1 MRILLVTH
9 QAPPHIGGVEQAV
22 LTEAEGLLQAG
33 HEVVWVTS
41 NGRGSGQQ
49 VPTHSRLRLV
59 KVGALHLLESWFGI
73 AYPLF
78 GPRLLPVLWREVKAA
93 DVVHAHGLVFGGS
106 IVASVLS
113 LLRRRPC
120 VVTDHGGLL
129 HYRFWPATAALW
141 LLLGTFGRL
150 TARCATRLIAINGDL
165 QRLLVRLCG
174 RADKVVFAGN
184 AVDPSRFRPPQA
196 EERRAARAR
205 LGWDATPRVLLAGR
219 LLPHK
224 GIDVLLAAADPSYR
238 LVFCGPGDAG
248 VIARIEGAGAQYLA
262 GRPQAELLQVYHAVD
277 AVALP
282 SRNEGFPLV
291 VLEALACGLPVLT
304 SDAPAYAPYRG
315 LPQLGFCAPE
325 PQVVRARLLELL
337 GRDRSDAV
345 ASPPL
350 LPDRSGWLLQ
360 IFGDLAC

>member
-22 LTEAEGLLQAG
+22 LTEAEALLQAG

-49 VPTHSRLRLV
+49 VPAHPRLRLV
-59 KVGALHLLESWFGI
+59 RIGALHLLESWFGI

-78 GPRLLPVLWREVKAA
+78 SPRLLPVLWREVGAA

-106 IVASVLS
+106 IVASVLAR
-113 LLRRRPC
+113 LRRRRC

-129 HYRFWPATAALW
+129 HYRFWPATALLW

-150 TARCATRLIAINGDL
+150 TARCADRLVAINGDL
-165 QRLLVRLCG
+165 QRLLVRLG
-174 RADKVVFAGN
+174 GSAEKVVFAGN
-184 AVDPSRFRPPQA
+184 AVDLSRFSPPTPEQ
-196 EERRAARAR
+196 RRAARQQ
-205 LGWDATPRVLLAGR
+205 LGWDQVPRVLLAGR

-224 GIDVLLAAADPSYR
+224 GIDVLLAAADPGYR
-238 LVFCGPGDAG
+238 LVFCGPADAD
-248 VIARIEGAGAQYLA
+248 VIARIEAAGAQYLEP
-262 GRPQAELLQVYHAVD
+262 RPQQELLQVYHAAD
-277 AVALP
+277 ALALP

-315 LPQLGFCAPE
+315 LPQLTLCAPE
-325 PQVVRARLLELL
+325 AAQVRRRLLEML
-337 GRDRSDAV
+337 GRERTAV
-345 ASPPL
+345 APP
-350 LPDRSGWLLQ
+350 LPDRGDWLLAVL
-360 IFGDLAC
+360 GDPAC